1 MENIDYRVHSMQSS
15 WKKRQGSFP
24 CKVMKQFN
32 VVVTLPDRSK
42 PNNSVVITGRKKN
55 AEDAKFYLVDL
66 AQDLM
71 ADVYGGSQ

>member
-1 MENIDYRVHSMQSS
+1 
-15 WKKRQGSFP
+15 
-24 CKVMKQFN
+24 MKQFN

-42 PNNSVVITGRKKN
+42 PCNRAVITGRKKN

-71 ADVYGGSQ
+71 ADAYGGLR